1 MIRFWMYAAYKGTQ
15 KLSMT
20 RRKVGSRASEVIP
33 NGPTT
38 FLTLTLNFAT
48 FIGMDESSSSWRAIL
63 KSTLKVICLVIAPRP
78 IFSFPASNPSS
89 SIPIV
94 HRNIRYSSQG
104 SPSTSIHDAAWSFSL
119 NSPGTTFHGPTSSTP
134 QHSAFN
140 RHPRKYPLFNSS
152 LANVLPQE
160 APLSS
165 AIRQSTI
172 ANGHVFESASVIK
185 YVTIGHAGA
194 YLFREFSGTSIMD
207 DNLADT
213 SFTSHK
219 PLRRSTRI
227 GAGLVQ
233 GGQLQTTN
241 GLNEAHTHAPDL
253 ISQIPSPK
261 RTHVPARRS
270 QASSPSFSS
279 QSRYFELDLS
289 PIIESP
295 ATMAPLAP
303 SAVISGE
310 GEDMLAYSLT
320 GDVSPDSSSNLED
333 MVLPPNRT
341 KRSEGSKETARS
353 EARNVVIIK
362 RDLHPK
368 TLVTVPGDLSN
379 QNNDSLDIRSRKE
392 HIPSAAI
399 PAVVLTVPTPDL
411 PNQSRD
417 VKVSSVQVT
426 DRMKVSL
433 STVILNLDPVHWD
446 PKQIMCC
453 FVVAFTAS
461 IEDAVLGILC

>member
-1 MIRFWMYAAYKGTQ
+1 MDRLVAPLNIPLLT
-15 KLSMT
+15 
-20 RRKVGSRASEVIP
+20 VILE
-33 NGPTT
+33 NI
-38 FLTLTLNFAT
+38 LV
-48 FIGMDESSSSWRAIL
+48 ESNVVVFVTAPL
-63 KSTLKVICLVIAPRP
+63 KR
-78 IFSFPASNPSS
+78 
-89 SIPIV
+89 V
-94 HRNIRYSSQG
+94 HVV
-104 SPSTSIHDAAWSFSL
+104 
-119 NSPGTTFHGPTSSTP
+119 
-134 QHSAFN
+134 
-140 RHPRKYPLFNSS
+140 FNSS

-172 ANGHVFESASVIK
+172 A
-185 YVTIGHAGA
+185 
-194 YLFREFSGTSIMD
+194 SIDLD

-303 SAVISGE
+303 SAVIIGE

-417 VKVSSVQVT
+417 VKVSSGMVRRSRQINGRNLEGSGPTPPLISGPMGLGFTVDT
-426 DRMKVSL
+426 LGALPHSAGDGSDEGFIEHSYTQPRPRTLGSQANNVLFRRSVYSIDRGRRA
-433 STVILNLDPVHWD
+433 WD
-446 PKQIMCC
+446 
-453 FVVAFTAS
+453 T
-461 IEDAVLGILC
+461 VLGFFSRRRSLPAGLGSVAGDVSTSVNSGRRRGLDLSFSSTSSRWFGT